1 MESWTFLS
9 GKWVVLEQ
17 YQSDRHEANLGR
29 CRRSHT
35 AGESEALVEKPSS
48 EKYSE
53 LGMSES
59 QELDV

>member
-29 CRRSHT
+29 CRSHT
-35 AGESEALVEKPSS
+35 AGESEALVEKPAS